1 MRKIV
6 SLLLVCIMIT
16 VLFTGCGLLDKMGF
30 GEDKSDELNPVSSV
44 TMGEDQ
50 ANSLKDK
57 SPVQLY
63 FINEQGT
70 KLMAETRYINLA
82 DTQKGNEVL
91 ATAIL
96 KELISGPAKGSI
108 LKPSIPKGT
117 TVKSPVSI
125 KNGTATVDLS
135 KEFVDKHPGGKKQE
149 QLTLYSIVNSLTE
162 ISDIKS
168 VQFKIDG
175 KVRKEY
181 KGAYQI
187 DIAYPRSAYLISAQ
201 PQDSKD
207 SDKKTTDKKTTDK
220 AKDDT
225 KDNSKTTPQKTTD
238 TQKQSSTD
246 NKTDSNNDVQTNVD
260 ILE

>member
-1 MRKIV
+1 
-6 SLLLVCIMIT
+6 MIT
-16 VLFTGCGLLDKMGF
+16 VLFTGCGLLDKLGF
-30 GEDKSDELNPVSSV
+30 GGDKGDELNPVSSV

-50 ANSLKDK
+50 ANNLKDK

-96 KELISGPAKGSI
+96 KELISGPAKGSL
-108 LKPSIPKGT
+108 LKASIPKGT

-125 KNGTATVDLS
+125 KNGIATVDLS

-175 KVRKEY
+175 KIRKDY

-201 PQDSKD
+201 PQDNKD
-207 SDKKTTDKKTTDK
+207 SEKKTSEK
-220 AKDDT
+220 AKEDT
-225 KDNSKTTPQKTTD
+225 KDNSKTTPQKNTD
-238 TQKQSSTD
+238 TPKQSTTN
-246 NKTDSNNDVQTNVD
+246 NKTDSNNDVETNVE